1 MSTAPM
7 LAPACQNHPEVTT
20 GLKAC
25 ARCGN
30 TFCPDCVVELQGRAA
45 CATCKDEV
53 LRDLRSG
60 ASELDLAG
68 AGKRLVGVIV
78 DGLIIG
84 LPTFVLAY
92 FTIGLAGLTSG
103 DLGTSLGFGLLS
115 GLVYFVYDG
124 LMTANGGQTLGKK
137 ATGMKVVT
145 AEGNEVSASQ
155 AWTRAGSRVVMQLT
169 RILGLVDGL
178 MVFSERKRTLH
189 DRIAKTVVINWRE

>member
-7 LAPACQNHPEVTT
+7 LAPACQNHPDVMS
-20 GLKAC
+20 GLRAC

-30 TFCPDCVVELQGRAA
+30 TFCSDCLVELQGRVA

-68 AGKRLVGVIV
+68 AGTRLVGVIV
-78 DGLIIG
+78 EGLIIG

-92 FTIGLAGLTSG
+92 FTVGIAGLTAG
-103 DLGTSLGFGLLS
+103 DLGTSLGFSLLS

-145 AEGNEVSASQ
+145 AEGNEVSGSQ

-169 RILGLVDGL
+169 RILGLVDGV